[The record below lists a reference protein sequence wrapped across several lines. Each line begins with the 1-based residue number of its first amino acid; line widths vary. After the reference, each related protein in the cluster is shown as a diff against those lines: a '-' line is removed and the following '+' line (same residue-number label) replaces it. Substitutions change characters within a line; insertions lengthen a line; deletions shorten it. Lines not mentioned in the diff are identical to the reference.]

1 MEHGRG
7 KLELAFRFAPISSF
21 LVSTPFAGKLKAGM
35 DRAASLEVDGN
46 PCALWR
52 HTAYPESI
60 KTNLQLKE
68 NLS

>member
-7 KLELAFRFAPISSF
+7 KLELAFRFVPISSF
-21 LVSTPFAGKLKAGM
+21 LVSTPFEGKLKAGM
-35 DRAASLEVDGN
+35 DRVAGHEVDGI
-46 PCALWR
+46 PYAFWR
-52 HTAYPESI
+52 HTAYPESV

>member
-7 KLELAFRFAPISSF
+7 KLELTTRFFPISSF

-35 DRAASLEVDGN
+35 HRGAGLEVDGS

-52 HTAYPESI
+52 HTAYPESV

>member
-7 KLELAFRFAPISSF
+7 KLELAARFFPISSL
-21 LVSTPFAGKLKAGM
+21 LVSTPFAGKLKARM
-35 DRAASLEVDGN
+35 DRAAGLEVDGS
-46 PCALWR
+46 PCALWP
-52 HTAYPESI
+52 HTTYPESV